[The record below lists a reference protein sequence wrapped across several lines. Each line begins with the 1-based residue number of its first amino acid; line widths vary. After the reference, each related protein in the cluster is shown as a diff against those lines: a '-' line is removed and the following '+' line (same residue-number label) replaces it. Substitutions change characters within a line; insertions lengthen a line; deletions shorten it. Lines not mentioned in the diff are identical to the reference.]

1 MRFRI
6 RSAKRD
12 EQTDAGRLGSI
23 ERSILDCINGALAE
37 KKGLEK
43 RARDASNL
51 AAVAMGTDVYEF
63 EGREPETERQ
73 LSASEA
79 TMSAVRV
86 RTRQLDV
93 HIVHLHQ
100 LLELVRKTQ

>member
-79 TMSAVRV
+79 TMFAVRA
-86 RTRQLDV
+86 RTRQIDV
-93 HIVHLHQ
+93 HIAHLHQ

>member
-51 AAVAMGTDVYEF
+51 AAMAMGTDVYEF

-79 TMSAVRV
+79 TMSAVRG
-86 RTRQLDV
+86 RTRQIDT
-93 HIVHLHQ
+93 HIAHLHQ